1 MNDNSAAN
9 VSEASIGGNIGNLS
23 SIASIASST
32 SNQSSSDTVRQ
43 NPPVQQQN
51 TIESLCGVTFD
62 YEMLTKEMFA
72 AGYPKNDNC
81 KGYCSH
87 DILRR
92 VAIICA
98 LDNVTVKGK
107 PGQEYFSEY
116 DIDGNSC
123 LPSLK
128 SGRGITIYAVNEA
141 NNIIAK
147 EIIKMD
153 HQQ

>member
-32 SNQSSSDTVRQ
+32 SNQSSSDVVRRAT
-43 NPPVQQQN
+43 PAQQQN
-51 TIESLCGVTFD
+51 TIESLCGVSFD

-87 DILRR
+87 DVLRR

-107 PGQEYFSEY
+107 PGQEYFGEY

-123 LPSLK
+123 
-128 SGRGITIYAVNEA
+128 
-141 NNIIAK
+141 
-147 EIIKMD
+147 
-153 HQQ
+153 

>member
-23 SIASIASST
+23 SITSIASSI
-32 SNQSSSDTVRQ
+32 SNQSSSDTVRRT
-43 NPPVQQQN
+43 PPAQQQN

-87 DILRR
+87 DVLRR

-98 LDNVTVKGK
+98 LDNVTVKGR

-123 LPSLK
+123 
-128 SGRGITIYAVNEA
+128 
-141 NNIIAK
+141 
-147 EIIKMD
+147 
-153 HQQ
+153 